1 MITDQIKESFEIL
14 EPKIVRQGHLAE
26 KIVIVDGQPGC
37 GKTMLS
43 PIIAS
48 MRRVELLS
56 YAFEIEFICRLFN
69 LKKMEWDAAVAMVRM
84 LTDHKLYQT
93 MMGRDTNFR
102 YFDLSSAFQDAN
114 PWRYLKRIF
123 QEGDQVVTDRI
134 LNERPILHLTTH
146 DLLSVSEPIM
156 EGLGNR
162 VVFIEMVRHPLYMIK
177 QQQVNMESLLKD
189 PRDIQ
194 IYIEYNKKQIPYFA
208 NGWEDQF
215 LSANSMEK
223 AIYTIE
229 HLTKINERQRK
240 QWNEHKPEN
249 IVTVPFEKFVPDP
262 WSYLKT
268 IEESLDSKVTPTTEK
283 IMKKQKVP
291 RTIIADG
298 INLKLY
304 KRYGWKPSA
313 TKNEVVELKERR
325 DFAKKNAQKKVVE
338 VLDRMSVDYE
348 KEHFNEVLFDKYT

>member
-1 MITDQIKESFEIL
+1 MKFDPIKESPKIT
-14 EPKIVRQGHLAE
+14 EPKIVRYGHLAE

-43 PIIAS
+43 PIIAA
-48 MRRVELLS
+48 MERVELFS
-56 YAFEIEFICRLFN
+56 FAFEIEFICRLFH
-69 LKKMEWDAAVAMVRM
+69 LKKIQEDAAVAMVRM

-93 MMGRDTNFR
+93 MMGRETNFR
-102 YFDLSSAFQDAN
+102 YSDLSSVFQSEN
-114 PWRYLKRIF
+114 PWRYFKRIF
-123 QEGDQVVTDRI
+123 QEGDQEVPRRI
-134 LNERPILHLTTH
+134 LRERPILHLTTH
-146 DLLSVSEPIM
+146 DLLSVSEPVL

-162 VVFIEMVRHPLYMIK
+162 VVIIELVRHPLYMIK
-177 QQQVNMESLLKD
+177 QQKVNMESLLGD

-194 IYIEYNKKQIPYFA
+194 ICIEYNKKQIPYFA

-223 AIYTIE
+223 VIYAIE
-229 HLTKINERQRK
+229 HLTETNERQRK
-240 QWNEHKPEN
+240 KWNERMPEN
-249 IVTVPFEKFVPDP
+249 IVTVPFEKFVTDP
-262 WSYLKT
+262 WPYLKN
-268 IEESLDSKVTPTTEK
+268 IEEALDSRLTSRTEK

-313 TKNEVVELKERR
+313 SKNEVVELKERR
-325 DFAKKNAQKKVVE
+325 DFAKKNA
-338 VLDRMSVDYE
+338 
-348 KEHFNEVLFDKYT
+348 